1 MKLTLVQRLALFA
14 RRRYRTVFAVT
25 AVLVGLS
32 IFLTTR
38 LSFDTDILNLLP
50 RKEPAVKAY
59 IESLE
64 DFGSGTFLLVAVR
77 IPEGAVPE
85 PYETFTDQLG
95 ARLSRLRELKSV
107 EYRIGDPE
115 ELLRTFFPKSV
126 LFLDEEGRRELA
138 SRLSDDGIRQRVSE
152 LRRQL
157 STPQGLAVKQL
168 AKLDPL
174 GLAQV
179 FLGRVE
185 SSRGTLQVDWTSG
198 YYLSRDH
205 RMLLILAEPA
215 RPPQNL
221 KWNKQLV
228 DAVRKAVADTQ
239 AEWPAITG
247 PGGPPKPE
255 VGLGGPHLTAL
266 GDTSLIRYDMIVNI
280 ITSALGVLL
289 LFLFAFRRPGALVYA
304 FLPLICGIL
313 LTFGFAELTV
323 GALSSAT
330 SVVAA
335 LLIGLG
341 IDFVIVSYGRYIEER
356 RKGESIETALLALS
370 GSSGRAVL
378 VGAVTT
384 TATFYAFTFTDF
396 EGLRQ
401 LGLFAG
407 TGILFCAATTFL
419 LLPAML
425 AWSEDHHEK
434 RQTEPNLYLHSFGS
448 DVLIRACMRH
458 RRAAMLIGG
467 AVTAAALALA
477 LHVRF
482 DESMRT
488 MRPQGNPGNDVT
500 AEVGRKFGSGFNA
513 MILLLSGD
521 SPEAVV
527 ELAARASDGARKL
540 VGQGV
545 INGFSGV
552 TSLIPPPEQQ
562 RQILGW
568 LGRERNGALD
578 LARIRAT
585 FADTAGKEGLRVEP
599 FEDGLDLLGSA
610 INLPGPI
617 GVEDFRGSKQ
627 TQLLL
632 DRFLRDTDRGW
643 RGAVYL
649 YPAGSKWRREPPP
662 QAVEMARKLGPN
674 AVLTGTNVM
683 NQTVRRE
690 VLEDAWVAGI
700 LGYVLV
706 AILLWL
712 DFRTLR
718 HTVMALAPLTVGILW
733 MLGSMALLDIQ
744 MNFIN
749 IFVTT
754 MIIGIGVDYGVH
766 VLHRYLEVR
775 DLPDEEYERGIQ
787 ETGKA
792 VVAASLSTIVGFG
805 SITISHYPG
814 LISTGKVAI
823 LGALCTSLVAIT
835 LLPTFLSWRREVRKK
850 AIPPAPPEPTA
861 AGTRSGP
868 APRTSRFPD

>member
-1 MKLTLVQRLALFA
+1 MELSFLQRLALFA

-25 AVLVGLS
+25 AILVTVS
-32 IFLTTR
+32 VALTLR
-38 LSFDTDILNLLP
+38 LSFDPDILNLLP

-59 IESLE
+59 LESLE
-64 DFGSGTFLLVAVR
+64 DFGSGTFLLVAIR

-85 PYETFTDQLG
+85 PYETFADELA
-95 ARLSRLRELKSV
+95 ARLARLPELKSV
-107 EYRIGDPE
+107 EHRIGDPE

-126 LFLDEEGRRELA
+126 LFLDEPGRRELA
-138 SRLSDDGIRQRVSE
+138 ARLSEEGIRQRVSE

-157 STPQGLAVKQL
+157 STPQGMAVKQL

-174 GLAQV
+174 GLAQI

-205 RMLLILAEPA
+205 RMLLILAAPA

-221 KWNKQLV
+221 KWNERLV
-228 DAVRKAVADTQ
+228 AAVDRAVAETLAGWGDI
-239 AEWPAITG
+239 AG
-247 PGGPPKPE
+247 PGGPPKPV

-266 GDTSLIRYDMIVNI
+266 GDTSLIRYDMLVNI
-280 ITSALGVLL
+280 ATSALGVLL
-289 LFLFAFRRPGALVYA
+289 LVLFAFRRPGALVYA
-304 FLPLICGIL
+304 FLPLICGLL

-323 GALSSAT
+323 GSLSTAT

-341 IDFVIVSYGRYIEER
+341 IDFAIVSYGRYIEER
-356 RKGESIETALLALS
+356 RRGESIETALLAMS
-370 GSSGRAVL
+370 GSSARAVL

-396 EGLRQ
+396 IGLRQ
-401 LGLFAG
+401 LGLFTG
-407 TGILFCAATTFL
+407 TGILFCAAAVFL

-425 AWSEDHHEK
+425 AWSEDHHQR

-448 DVLIRACMRH
+448 DALIRSCIRH
-458 RRAAMLIGG
+458 RRATVLTGVAITL
-467 AVTAAALALA
+467 AALALA
-477 LHVRF
+477 FQIRF

-488 MRPQGNPGNDVT
+488 MRPQSRRGNEVT
-500 AEVGRKFGSGFNA
+500 VEVGRKFGSGFNA
-513 MILLLSGD
+513 MTLLLSGE
-521 SPEAVV
+521 SPEEVV
-527 ELAARASDGARKL
+527 ELAARAAAGARRL
-540 VGQGV
+540 VDQGV
-545 INGFSGV
+545 IHSFSGV
-552 TSLIPPPEQQ
+552 TSLIPPPDQQ
-562 RQILGW
+562 RRVLAW
-568 LGRERNGALD
+568 LERERRGALD

-585 FADTAGKEGLRVEP
+585 FAEAAAKEGLRVEP
-599 FEDGLDLLGSA
+599 FEDGLDLLGQA
-610 INLPGPI
+610 INLPGPL
-617 GVEDFRGSKQ
+617 GVQDFRGSKQ

-632 DRFLRDTDRGW
+632 DRFLKKTPRGW

-649 YPAGSKWRREPPP
+649 YPAGSRWRREPPP
-662 QAVEMARKLGPN
+662 QALALARELGPN

-690 VLEDAWVAGI
+690 VLEDAWVAGL

-718 HTVMALAPLTVGILW
+718 HTVLALAPLTVGILW
-733 MLGSMALLDIQ
+733 MIGGMALFGIQ

-775 DLPDEEYERGIQ
+775 DLPDAEYERGIQ

-792 VVAASLSTIVGFG
+792 VVAAALSTIVGFG
-805 SITISHYPG
+805 SVTFSHYPG
-814 LISTGKVAI
+814 LVSTGKVAI

-835 LLPTFLSWRREVRKK
+835 LLPTFLSWQRGRRKRRGASTQEPVAETK
-850 AIPPAPPEPTA
+850 A
-861 AGTRSGP
+861 S
-868 APRTSRFPD
+868 

>member
-1 MKLTLVQRLALFA
+1 MKLSLLQRFALYA
-14 RRRYRTVFAVT
+14 RRRYRTVFAVSALLL
-25 AVLVGLS
+25 AVSLV
-32 IFLTTR
+32 LTLR
-38 LSFDTDILNLLP
+38 LSFDSDILNLLP

-59 IESLE
+59 IEALE
-64 DFGSGTFLLVAVR
+64 DFGSGTLLVVAIR
-77 IPEGAVPE
+77 IPEGVVAE
-85 PYETFTDQLG
+85 PYESFTDALA
-95 ARLSRLRELKSV
+95 ARLARLQELKSV
-107 EYRIGDPE
+107 EHRIGDPE

-126 LFLDEEGRRELA
+126 LFLDARGRSELA
-138 SRLSDDGIRQRVSE
+138 ARLSDEGIRQRVSE

-174 GLAQV
+174 GLAQI

-205 RMLLILAEPA
+205 RMILILAEPA
-215 RPPQNL
+215 RPPQNI
-221 KWNKQLV
+221 KWNARLV
-228 DAVRKAVADTQ
+228 GGVDKAVAETLADWGEI
-239 AEWPAITG
+239 AG
-247 PGGPPKPE
+247 PGAPARPE

-266 GDTSLIRYDMIVNI
+266 GDTSMIRYDMVVNI
-280 ITSALGVLL
+280 VTSALGVLL
-289 LFLFAFRRPGALVYA
+289 LFLFAFRRPGALIYA
-304 FLPLICGIL
+304 FLPLVFGLI
-313 LTFGFAELTV
+313 LTFGFAKLTV

-356 RKGESIETALLALS
+356 QRGGSLETALLAMS

-396 EGLRQ
+396 VGLRQ
-401 LGLFAG
+401 MGLFTG
-407 TGILFCAATTFL
+407 TGILFCAAAVFL

-425 AWSEDHHEK
+425 AWSEDHHER
-434 RQTEPNLYLHSFGS
+434 RQTEPNLFLHSFGS
-448 DVLIRACMRH
+448 DVLMRLCIRH
-458 RRAAMLIGG
+458 RRVSLLIGG
-467 AVTAAALALA
+467 LITAVALATA
-477 LHVRF
+477 LQIRF
-482 DESMRT
+482 DESMKT
-488 MRPQGNPGNDVT
+488 MRPQGNRGLDVMT
-500 AEVGRKFGSGFNA
+500 EVGAKFGSGFNS
-513 MILLLSGD
+513 MTLLLSGD
-521 SPEAVV
+521 SPEEVV
-527 ELAARASDGARKL
+527 ALAAKAAEGARKL
-540 VGQGV
+540 VHQGSLY
-545 INGFSGV
+545 GYSGV
-552 TSLIPPPEQQ
+552 TSLIPPPDQQ
-562 RQILGW
+562 REVLDW
-568 LGRERNGALD
+568 LERERQGGLD

-585 FADTAGKEGLRVEP
+585 FAGAAAQQGLRVEP
-599 FEDGLDLLGSA
+599 FEPGLDLLGRA
-610 INLPGPI
+610 IQLSGPV

-632 DRFLRDTDRGW
+632 DRFLKKTDRGGW

-649 YPAGSKWRREPPP
+649 NPAGNQWRREAPPD
-662 QAVEMARKLGPN
+662 ALRLAETLGPK
-674 AVLTGTNVM
+674 AVLTGTNVV

-700 LGYVLV
+700 LGFVLV
-706 AILLWL
+706 ALLLWL

-718 HTVMALAPLTVGILW
+718 HTFMALAPLTVGILW
-733 MLGSMALLDIQ
+733 MVGAMSAFGIQ

-749 IFVTT
+749 VFVTT

-775 DLPDEEYERGIQ
+775 DFSDEEYERGML

-792 VVAASLSTIVGFG
+792 VVAAALSTIVGFG
-805 SITISHYPG
+805 SITFSHYPG

-823 LGALCTSLVAIT
+823 LGATCTSLIAIT
-835 LLPTFLSWRREVRKK
+835 LLPTVLSWRREIRKK
-850 AIPPAPPEPTA
+850 NQAAMPATA
-861 AGTRSGP
+861 DASSAGTS
-868 APRTSRFPD
+868 S